1 MFATWP
7 ILIRLPL
14 VLAIFVVSTV
24 LHVTPLL
31 LLAVAKALIP
41 IAAVRRRIGR
51 GLEAIAESW
60 IAVNSAMIDGFTHTQ
75 VIVTGVESLVRDRT
89 YLVLANHLSWVDIP
103 ILQKALNRRIPL
115 LRFFLKRQLF
125 WVPVLGLAWW
135 ALDFPFM
142 RRHSREQ
149 IAANPDLARSDIE
162 ATRRACAR
170 YRGSPVSVMNFVE
183 GTRATPGKRAAS
195 GSEYRHLLRPKAGGV
210 AFVIGAMGDVLDE
223 VLDLTVVYPGGTASL
238 WEFFRGDLAEARV
251 DVRRRP
257 IPDDLRD
264 GDYENDPEYR
274 ARFQSWLNRIWHD
287 KDAWIAG
294 QSASQS

>member
-1 MFATWP
+1 MLATWP
-7 ILIRLPL
+7 IIIRLPL
-14 VLAIFVVSTV
+14 VLAIFVASTI

-41 IAAVRRRIGR
+41 IVGVRRRIGR
-51 GLEAIAESW
+51 WLEAIAESW

-75 VIVTGVESLVRDRT
+75 VIVTGTESLVRDRT

-183 GTRATPGKRAAS
+183 GTRATPSKRAAS

-210 AFVIGAMGDVLDE
+210 AFVIGAMGDVLEE

-238 WEFFRGDLAEARV
+238 WAFFRGDLAEARV

-257 IPDDLRD
+257 IPNDLRD

-294 QSASQS
+294 QQASRS